1 MSNSL
6 TLEQTRKLAQLRE
19 RLRALGSAL
28 VAFSGGVDSTLLAR
42 LAQEELGERVAAVT
56 ARSETYPQFEY
67 EEAVALAARIGI
79 RHVTVQ
85 TRELTLP
92 AFRHNP
98 PDRCY
103 HCKKELFGKLRHVA
117 DEMGLKHLLDGANAD
132 DTGDFRPGMRAAAE
146 LSVLSPLK
154 EAGLTKEEIRAIS
167 RHLGLP
173 TWDKPSYACL
183 SSRFPYGETITPEA
197 VARVG
202 EAEAFLRTLGLKQ
215 LRVRHHGNTARIE
228 LAPGD
233 IARALDP
240 ALREQ
245 IVRRLKE
252 LGYTYV
258 TLDLEDP
265 VLEFPEDDSFVGLVL
280 QAVM

>member
-1 MSNSL
+1 MAEPLSS
-6 TLEQTRKLAQLRE
+6 EQARKLAQLRE

-42 LAQEELGERVAAVT
+42 VARDELGERAAAVT

-67 EEAVALAARIGI
+67 EEAVALAAQIGI
-79 RHVTVQ
+79 RHVTIQ
-85 TRELTLP
+85 TQELALP

-103 HCKKELFGKLRHVA
+103 HCKKELFGKLRQVA
-117 DEMGLKHLLDGANAD
+117 NEMGLRHLLDGANGD

-146 LSVLSPLK
+146 LAVISPLK
-154 EAGLTKEEIRAIS
+154 EAGLTKREIRAIS

-173 TWDKPSYACL
+173 TWDKPSCACL

-202 EAEAFLRTLGLKQ
+202 EAEAFLRELGMKQ
-215 LRVRHHGNTARIE
+215 VRVRHHGNTARIE
-228 LAPGD
+228 LAPQE
-233 IARALDP
+233 IERAMEAP
-240 ALREQ
+240 LREK

-258 TLDLEDP
+258 TLDLEGYRTGSMNE
-265 VLEFPEDDSFVGLVL
+265 VLTPKERGDG
-280 QAVM
+280 